1 MRHHS
6 KAGGE
11 QARSRRSKSPKS
23 KSRTPPKVASGRS
36 LRSGAETEVV
46 QLKRALHEALER
58 QTATSEVLQ
67 VISSS
72 SGDLQPVFDAMLA
85 NATRLCDATYGTLW
99 LYENDGQMRMA
110 ALHGRLPEAFR
121 GKWGVGTLHRPSSSV
136 PTARQSQQLLRQRLL
151 SDHKRP
157 IDFPTSPKV
166 QGNTTVAML
175 AARCCGKPCDR
186 RPEHERRADHESHN
200 NSAASCFCYS
210 VPRLVHYL
218 RDTVIRICRSK
229 PRSRL
234 H

>member
-1 MRHHS
+1 MWPYYGLPIS
-6 KAGGE
+6 YQIATSVIGLILEVGP
-11 QARSRRSKSPKS
+11 RSAANP
-23 KSRTPPKVASGRS
+23 RTPIHRG
-36 LRSGAETEVV
+36 GALTP
-46 QLKRALHEALER
+46 
-58 QTATSEVLQ
+58 
-67 VISSS
+67 
-72 SGDLQPVFDAMLA
+72 DLF
-85 NATRLCDATYGTLW
+85 
-99 LYENDGQMRMA
+99 
-110 ALHGRLPEAFR
+110 
-121 GKWGVGTLHRPSSSV
+121 WGVAPSSS
-136 PTARQSQQLLRQRLL
+136 ARPCLVFVDKANKKARRKTGLLRQRLL

-175 AARCCGKPCDR
+175 AARCCGKPCDC

-218 RDTVIRICRSK
+218 RDTGVRICRSK